1 MFTDSISD
9 CLTRIKNA
17 GTARHQTVAV
27 RGSNAVARILEL
39 LKREGFI
46 EFFEKK
52 SEADKPG
59 YTFSVGLKYYQDGN
73 PVISEISRVSKPG
86 RRLYSGVEKLPR
98 VHSGLGMAIISTSQ
112 GMMTDSEARKKNVGG
127 ELVALV
133 S

>member
-17 GTARHQTVAV
+17 GTARHQAVTV
-27 RGSNAVARILEL
+27 RGSNSVARVLEL

-59 YTFSVGLKYYQDGN
+59 YTFNVGLKYYQDGN